1 MHHLLEKLQRDHR
14 NLEKILD
21 LLSSQLDHFL
31 AGRES
36 DFDLKIELLEYM
48 ETYADQGHHPLE
60 NVIFTV
66 ARPLVG
72 DKVELLDRLMQQ
84 HHELAQLTRTFRN
97 SLENIYQGGVMP
109 RDELEIQGREFI
121 ALQRQHLV
129 LEEEQAF
136 PMLDALLQDKTWAE
150 IVEKSPN
157 HDDPVFEKPDKIRFQ
172 ILFEYLTQAE
182 QEQRTGQ
189 AEVACA
195 RPPAGDCA

>member
-1 MHHLLEKLQRDHR
+1 MHYLLEKLQKDHR

-21 LLSSQLDHFL
+21 LLTSQLDHFL
-31 AGRES
+31 SGQES

-48 ETYADQGHHPLE
+48 EAYADQGHHPLE

-66 ARPLVG
+66 AKPLAG
-72 DKVELLDRLMQQ
+72 DRVELLERLMQQ
-84 HHELAQLTRTFRN
+84 HTELAQLTRTFRN
-97 SLENIYQGGVMP
+97 SLENIFQGGVMQ

-136 PMLDALLQDKTWAE
+136 PILDELLQEKEWQE
-150 IVEKSPN
+150 IIEKSPN

-172 ILFEYLTQAE
+172 TLFEYLSKAE
-182 QEQRTGQ
+182 QTEQL
-189 AEVACA
+189 
-195 RPPAGDCA
+195 D